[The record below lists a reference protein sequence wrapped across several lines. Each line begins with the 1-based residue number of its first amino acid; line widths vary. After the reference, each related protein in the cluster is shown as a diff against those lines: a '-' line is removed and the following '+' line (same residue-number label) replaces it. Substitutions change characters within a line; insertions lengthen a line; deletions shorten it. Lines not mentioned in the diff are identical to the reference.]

1 MIRKWFGVSALV
13 VIASA
18 FLSLASCGR
27 EQQLVSI
34 QVQPTSETFG
44 ASDAQLSQDVGLQV
58 QLRALGTYIHPPV
71 TKDITSQ
78 VVWASNTPQMMTVDA
93 NGLVTVAGGTCGST
107 LISATV
113 TSNKSSGGIS
123 SSGALVTGYMTGNVV
138 CFTGSSGGGGGGT
151 GPTITVNFQG
161 TGSGSVASKPLGLS
175 CATGT
180 VCSSNSFPS
189 GSNVLITAT
198 PNGTFGGWG
207 GCDSVDGSGLT
218 CSVNNLTTV
227 RSLTATFN

>member
-13 VIASA
+13 VVASA
-18 FLSLASCGR
+18 FLSLSSCGR

-44 ASDAQLSQDVGLQV
+44 ASDVQVFLDAGLQV
-58 QLRALGTYIHPPV
+58 QLRALGTFIHPPV

-93 NGLVTVAGGTCGST
+93 NGLVTVTGGSCGST

-138 CFTGSSGGGGGGT
+138 CFTGTSGGGGGS
-151 GPTITVNFQG
+151 GPSLTVNFQG
-161 TGSGSVASKPLGLS
+161 TGSGSVTSNPAGLS

-180 VCSSNSFPS
+180 ACSSNSFPS
-189 GSNVLITAT
+189 GSNVSITAA
-198 PNGTFGGWG
+198 PNGTFGGWA
-207 GCDSVDGSGLT
+207 GCDSVDGTGLICT
-218 CSVNNLTTV
+218 VNNLTAL
-227 RSLTATFN
+227 RSVTATFN

>member
-18 FLSLASCGR
+18 FLSLSSCGR

-44 ASDAQLSQDVGLQV
+44 ASDIQLSQDAGAQV
-58 QLRALGTYIHPPV
+58 QLRALGTFIHPPV

-93 NGLVTVAGGTCGST
+93 NGLVTVTGGACGST

-123 SSGALVTGYMTGNVV
+123 SSGSACHGIHDRKRRVFYGYIGWRRRIGAEHYGEFSGNRIGIRDQQ
-138 CFTGSSGGGGGGT
+138 F
-151 GPTITVNFQG
+151 PRA
-161 TGSGSVASKPLGLS
+161 SVAQLVPFVPAILFRVGAVYRSRLLRTEPLEVGPDVIPWMEP
-175 CATGT
+175 G
-180 VCSSNSFPS
+180 
-189 GSNVLITAT
+189 
-198 PNGTFGGWG
+198 
-207 GCDSVDGSGLT
+207 
-218 CSVNNLTTV
+218 
-227 RSLTATFN
+227 